1 MNALFQHI
9 QKQPIR
15 LDQFMLMALVEPT
28 QGYYQTQNAIG
39 KQGDFIT
46 APEISGLFG
55 DMLTIWLRNIIN
67 DKKPEQ
73 PILFV
78 EIGAGRGS
86 LMLDICTQL
95 QKLEPILYHESTFH
109 IIENSQYFTQLQQAR
124 LQSHPIV
131 WHQSIDSLPDGF
143 TILWGNEFLDALPIR
158 QFLYDNQQWHETY
171 IAYDSNQEKL
181 RFSHQPVQQPLNY
194 ILPNIQ
200 LDRDVQNIQ
209 NGQWFEFSPNAL
221 NFCHQLAG
229 LIKKNNGAALLI
241 DYGDEHLFHDA
252 PSLQSVKNHHYNHPL
267 QNIGSSDLTAHV
279 NFALLNHIFAEHNLP
294 VSFAS
299 QEYFL
304 TALGICR
311 RAEQLIDKDP
321 KQFQQINQALNR
333 LIAPDQMG
341 HLFKVMSINDII
353 IP

>member
-15 LDQFMLMALVEPT
+15 LDQFMMLALAEPT

-55 DMLTIWLRNIIN
+55 DMLTIWLLNIIN
-67 DKKPEQ
+67 DKQPKQ

-95 QKLEPILYHESTFH
+95 QKLDAKLYHASTFH
-109 IIENSQYFTQLQQAR
+109 IIENSQYFIKLQQER
-124 LQSHPIV
+124 LQSHSVI

-143 TILWGNEFLDALPIR
+143 TVLWGNEFLDALPIR

-171 IAYDSNQEKL
+171 IAYDSEQEKL
-181 RFSHQPVQQPLNY
+181 QFSHQAVQQPLHY

-200 LDRDVQNIQ
+200 FGTDVHNIQ
-209 NGQWFEFSPNAL
+209 NGQWFEFSPSAL
-221 NFCHQLAG
+221 DFCHQLAG
-229 LIKKNNGAALLI
+229 IIKRNNGAALLI
-241 DYGDEHLFHDA
+241 DYGDEHLFRNA

-267 QNIGSSDLTAHV
+267 QNIGTSDLTAHV
-279 NFALLNHIFAEHNLP
+279 NFALLNHIFSEHDLP

-304 TALGICR
+304 TALGIYR
-311 RAEQLIDKDP
+311 RAERLIDKDP
-321 KQFQQINQALNR
+321 KHSAQINQALNR

-341 HLFKVMSINDII
+341 HLFKVMAVNAPL

>member
-9 QKQPIR
+9 KKQPIR
-15 LDQFMLMALVEPT
+15 LDQFMMLALVEPKK
-28 QGYYQTQNAIG
+28 GYYQTQDAIG

-55 DMLTIWLRNIIN
+55 DMLTIWLMSIIN
-67 DKKPEQ
+67 HKKPKQ

-86 LMLDICTQL
+86 LMRDICTQL
-95 QKLEPILYHESTFH
+95 QKLDATLYQKSSFH
-109 IIENSQYFTQLQQAR
+109 IIENSQYFINLQQKR
-124 LQSHPIV
+124 LQSFPII

-171 IAYDSNQEKL
+171 IAYDSQQQIL
-181 RFSHQPVQQPLNY
+181 QFSHQPLQKPLHY

-200 LDRDVQNIQ
+200 LDRDVQN
-209 NGQWFEFSPNAL
+209 GQWFEFSPSAL
-221 NFCHQLAG
+221 DFCHQFASI
-229 LIKKNNGAALLI
+229 IKKNGGVALLI
-241 DYGDEHLFHDA
+241 DYGDEHLFRNA
-252 PSLQSVKNHHYNHPL
+252 PSLQAVKNHHYSHPL
-267 QNIGSSDLTAHV
+267 QNIGTSDLTAHV
-279 NFALLNHIFAEHNLP
+279 NFVLLNHIFAEHDLP

-304 TALGICR
+304 TALGINK
-311 RAEQLIDKDP
+311 RAERLIDKNP
-321 KQFQQINQALNR
+321 KQSQHINQALNR

-341 HLFKVMSINDII
+341 HLFKVMAVNTPL

>member
-1 MNALFQHI
+1 MNDIFQYI

-15 LDQFMLMALVEPT
+15 LDQFMILALAEPT
-28 QGYYQTQNAIG
+28 KGYYQTQDAIG

-55 DMLTIWLRNIIN
+55 DMLTIWLLNIIK

-73 PILFV
+73 PIVFV

-95 QKLEPILYHESTFH
+95 QKLDAKLYHASTFH
-109 IIENSQYFTQLQQAR
+109 IIETSQYFTKLQQTR
-124 LQSHPIV
+124 LQSHPIT

-158 QFLYDNQQWHETY
+158 QFLHDNQQWYETY
-171 IAYDSNQEKL
+171 IAYDSQQQRL
-181 RFSHQPVQQPLNY
+181 QFSHQKLTQPLPY

-200 LDRDVQNIQ
+200 LNKDVHNIQ
-209 NGQWFEFSPNAL
+209 NGQWFEFSPSAL
-221 NFCHQLAG
+221 DFCHQLANI
-229 LIKKNNGAALLI
+229 IKRNNGAALLI
-241 DYGDEHLFHDA
+241 DYGDVHLFRDA
-252 PSLQSVKNHHYNHPL
+252 PSLQSVQNHHYNHPL
-267 QNIGSSDLTAHV
+267 QNIGTSDLTAHV
-279 NFALLNHIFAEHNLP
+279 NFALLSHIFAEHDFP

-304 TALGICR
+304 TALGICT
-311 RAEQLIDKDP
+311 RAERLIDKNP
-321 KQFQQINQALNR
+321 KQSMQINQALNR

-341 HLFKVMSINDII
+341 CLFKVMHIN
-353 IP
+353 